1 MRAIEV
7 GKIAVIG
14 SGSVGLYYAG
24 KLAAQGADVH
34 FLMRSGFEEAREHG
48 ISIFS
53 VHTKDVRL
61 ERPKIFRNV
70 RKIGP
75 CDLVI
80 VALKATSNSALEELV
95 PPLLK
100 ENTILLTLQNG
111 LGNEEF
117 LADLFGSERVL
128 GGLCFVCLTRRSP
141 ASVDHFGQGMLSIGE
156 HERPPLKRT
165 HLVVEAFRETGIDA
179 RLVGNLGA
187 ERWRKLVWNIPFNGL
202 AVAAGG
208 LTVDKILGDSLLNA
222 RCRALMNETISAGN
236 ALGYPIEKKYADL
249 QIERTYPMGA
259 YQPSTLVDWLA
270 GRELEVEAIWG
281 EPLRRAKKM
290 GLSLPNLEQLYGR
303 LRQLQAEASPSNTP
317 GDFERPWIS
326 RRPD

>member
-34 FLMRSGFEEAREHG
+34 FLMRSGFEEATEHG
-48 ISIFS
+48 ISIHS
-53 VHTKDVRL
+53 IDTKDVRL
-61 ERPKIFRNV
+61 EHPKIFRNA
-70 RKIGP
+70 REIGP

-100 ENTILLTLQNG
+100 QDTILLTLQNG

-117 LADLFGSERVL
+117 LADLFGAERVL

-141 ASVDHFGQGMLSIGE
+141 ASVNHFGRGMLSIGE
-156 HERPPLKRT
+156 HERAPLPRT
-165 HLVVEAFRETGIDA
+165 HVVVDAFRETGIDA
-179 RLVGNLGA
+179 RLVENLAA

-202 AVAAGG
+202 AVTAGG
-208 LTVDKILGDSLLNA
+208 LTVDKILGDSFLNA
-222 RCRALMNETISAGN
+222 RCRALMNETITAGT
-236 ALGYPIEKKYADL
+236 ALGYPIENKYADL
-249 QIERTYPMGA
+249 QIERTYQMAA

-303 LRQLQAEASPSNTP
+303 LRELQAELSHEQHAPR
-317 GDFERPWIS
+317 F
-326 RRPD
+326 